1 MNAKVYHWLGIGS
14 AFAIGVIAGVA
25 GVRTELEIKLRK
37 EYAEREEMMQR
48 AYEQALEMG
57 LAEKEAPQTV
67 LDEIELLEIS
77 LDETPNAFGEGI
89 LTVGGDIVKE
99 ISDEAKSAFKEIEH
113 NPYHRAVEAT
123 PTDIDAF
130 VEGAISEQGISYID
144 EEDYLDDEDGRAKSK
159 IDLII
164 NGDDPPLFLEDGI
177 PIDDWAEK
185 VGESIVVDF
194 YKLVPPGIEPILY
207 VRNHRTDEDYE
218 VVRVTP

>member
-1 MNAKVYHWLGIGS
+1 MNGRYYWLGVGS
-14 AFAIGVIAGVA
+14 SFAIGVITGIV
-25 GVRTELEIKLRK
+25 GLRVDLERKLRAQ
-37 EYAEREEMMQR
+37 YAEREEMMQR

-57 LAEKEAPQTV
+57 LAEKEEPTRTI
-67 LDEIELLEIS
+67 DEIELLELS
-77 LDETPNAFGEGI
+77 LDATPNAFGEGI
-89 LTVGGDIVKE
+89 LTVGGDIVRE
-99 ISDEAKSAFKEIEH
+99 GEPEETV

-144 EEDYLDDEDGRAKSK
+144 EEDYLDEEDGRAKGK

>member
-37 EYAEREEMMQR
+37 EYAEREAMMQN
-48 AYEQALEMG
+48 AYEEALAMG
-57 LAEKEAPQTV
+57 LAEKEQPTRTI
-67 LDEIELLEIS
+67 DDIELLELS
-77 LDETPNAFGEGI
+77 LDATPNAFGEGI
-89 LTVGGDIVKE
+89 LTVGGDIVRE
-99 ISDEAKSAFKEIEH
+99 GEPEATV

-194 YKLVPPGIEPILY
+194 YKLVPPGIDPILY